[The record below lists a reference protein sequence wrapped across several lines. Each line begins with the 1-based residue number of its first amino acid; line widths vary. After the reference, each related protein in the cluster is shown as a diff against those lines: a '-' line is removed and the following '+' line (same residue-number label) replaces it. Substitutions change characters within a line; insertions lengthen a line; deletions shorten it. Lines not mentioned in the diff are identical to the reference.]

1 MHIPP
6 PQPIRP
12 GARARALPAD
22 LEPGQPVIP
31 PEPGPPPHPAVW
43 RLLLRWLISFIIFS
57 VTLKGCQY
65 YGRQLNKPTDVY
77 YVRQISRPT
86 AEIDEIRQRNL
97 RKLVRAARTP
107 TPTSPA
113 GPPDWRY
120 PDAQR

>member
-31 PEPGPPPHPAVW
+31 PEPGPPPRPAVW

-57 VTLKGCQY
+57 ATLKGCQY
-65 YGRQLNKPTDVY
+65 YGRQLNKPADVY
-77 YVRQISRPT
+77 YGRQVSKP
-86 AEIDEIRQRNL
+86 ASLDEDQRRALARELIR
-97 RKLVRAARTP
+97 ASRTP
-107 TPTSPA
+107 TP
-113 GPPDWRY
+113 PPGD
-120 PDAQR
+120 